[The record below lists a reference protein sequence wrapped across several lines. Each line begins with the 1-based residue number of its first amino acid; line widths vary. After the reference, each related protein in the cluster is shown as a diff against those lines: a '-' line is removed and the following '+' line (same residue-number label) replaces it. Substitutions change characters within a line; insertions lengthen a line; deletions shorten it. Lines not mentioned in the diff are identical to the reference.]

1 MKRGLKITTK
11 QNVNLLI
18 IGVLMTAIFGV
29 IDQWMTDLN
38 RINIFAGFALDLADH
53 YLASVESLQSTLAFA
68 QGTVSVISMVSW
80 TVSLCLWAGYVL
92 LFKAFCAIGK
102 VMDETGQKGIGLLKI
117 ALVLEFVMSFGIPG
131 LTYMLALGA
140 YTLEVIGYYKLSC
153 SEALNQRGRSGAKLI
168 FISFIVLLFVSLF
181 LGYIPFVQAFVAMFS
196 YFLYIHGWLKMK
208 NSFVAVVC

>member
-80 TVSLCLWAGYVL
+80 TVSLCLWTGYVL

>member
-68 QGTVSVISMVSW
+68 QGAVSVISMVSW
-80 TVSLCLWAGYVL
+80 TVSLCLWTGYVL